1 MLPPGTRRTKW
12 RRTDSSFERDLDEV
26 LYRLEEVPGYAP
38 YQVQDVMRRLLR
50 ARGASAERYT
60 TLMRLNEQLMRDVE
74 NGDVAGVEARLE
86 SGAEATHVG
95 LDGRT
100 TLHLAVLM
108 SSSLQLV
115 RLLIA
120 NGADEVVD
128 VRTLIDMEPRGFT
141 ALLIAITNRL
151 YDIARALL
159 DADADPNVPSV
170 WNGNELLP
178 LHAAINVRSP
188 RLVQLLLVKGADPH
202 LATHSRP
209 SAHAYARLQ
218 LIAQPLDTR
227 MQKIVRLLRHV

>member
-1 MLPPGTRRTKW
+1 
-12 RRTDSSFERDLDEV
+12 
-26 LYRLEEVPGYAP
+26 
-38 YQVQDVMRRLLR
+38 
-50 ARGASAERYT
+50 
-60 TLMRLNEQLMRDVE
+60 MRLNEQLMRDVE

-141 ALLIAITNRL
+141 ALLIAITNR
-151 YDIARALL
+151 
-159 DADADPNVPSV
+159 
-170 WNGNELLP
+170 
-178 LHAAINVRSP
+178 
-188 RLVQLLLVKGADPH
+188 
-202 LATHSRP
+202 
-209 SAHAYARLQ
+209 
-218 LIAQPLDTR
+218 
-227 MQKIVRLLRHV
+227 